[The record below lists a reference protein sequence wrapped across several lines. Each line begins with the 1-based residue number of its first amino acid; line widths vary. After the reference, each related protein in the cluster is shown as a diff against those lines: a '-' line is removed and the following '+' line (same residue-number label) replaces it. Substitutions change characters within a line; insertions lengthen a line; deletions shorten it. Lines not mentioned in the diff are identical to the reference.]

1 MTLKVVFSLIAATLV
16 CSGSMTVEARQP
28 KRTNVPAKT
37 VVSRKKPT
45 VVRKTQ
51 SQKKPTI
58 TKKTE
63 SQKKLTVT
71 EPVQPEWKL
80 FTAPD
85 GRFSVLMPG
94 VLKQESQ
101 TQKTYM
107 GEINLNVLLAQP
119 PKQEVAYLVV
129 YNEFPHSY
137 GQLTDPQEILNNVR
151 DMALK
156 TTKSNLLNQRNIRSS
171 NGHPGK
177 EIAYINSGGK
187 ITRSRIYVADGR
199 LYQVMAIT
207 SKKQQKTLAKTITG
221 YLNSFQLV
229 LKR

>member
-1 MTLKVVFSLIAATLV
+1 MTRKFVLPLIAATLV

-28 KRTNVPAKT
+28 KRPNVPAKAT
-37 VVSRKKPT
+37 V
-45 VVRKTQ
+45 
-51 SQKKPTI
+51 SQKKPPI
-58 TKKTE
+58 A
-63 SQKKLTVT
+63 Q
-71 EPVQPEWKL
+71 PVQSEWKL

-94 VLKQESQ
+94 IPKQDSQ

-107 GEINLNVLLAQP
+107 GEINLEVFLAQP

-137 GQLTDPQEILNNVR
+137 GQMTDPQEILNNVR

-156 TTKSNLLNQRNIRSS
+156 TTQSNLLNQRNIRSS

-187 ITRSRIYVADGR
+187 ITRSRIYVAEGR

-207 SKKQQKTLAKTITG
+207 TKKQQQTLAKTITG

-229 LKR
+229 LKK

>member
-1 MTLKVVFSLIAATLV
+1 MTPKFVLPFIAATLV
-16 CSGSMTVEARQP
+16 SSGSMIVEARQP
-28 KRTNVPAKT
+28 QPTSVPAKT
-37 VVSRKKPT
+37 AV
-45 VVRKTQ
+45 
-51 SQKKPTI
+51 SQKKPA
-58 TKKTE
+58 
-63 SQKKLTVT
+63 Q
-71 EPVQPEWKL
+71 PVPSEWKL

-94 VLKQESQ
+94 IPKQDSQ

-107 GEINLNVLLAQP
+107 GEINLEVFLAQP

-137 GQLTDPQEILNNVR
+137 GKITDPQEILNNVR

-156 TTKSNLLNQRNIRSS
+156 TTQSNLLNQRNIRSS

-187 ITRSRIYVADGR
+187 ITRSRIYLAEGR

-207 SKKQQKTLAKTITG
+207 TKKQQQNLAKTITG
-221 YLNSFQLV
+221 YLNSFHLV
-229 LKR
+229 LKK

>member
-94 VLKQESQ
+94 VPKQESQ

>member
-1 MTLKVVFSLIAATLV
+1 MTLKVVLSLIAATLV
-16 CSGSMTVEARQP
+16 CSGSMTVEARPP
-28 KRTNVPAKT
+28 KRASVPAKT
-37 VVSRKKPT
+37 VVSRKKLT

-51 SQKKPTI
+51 SQKKPTVI
-58 TKKTE
+58 KRTDSK
-63 SQKKLTVT
+63 KKLIIT

-80 FTAPD
+80 FNAPD

-94 VLKQESQ
+94 SPKQEFQ

-107 GEINLNVLLAQP
+107 GEINLNVFLAQP

-137 GQLTDPQEILNNVR
+137 GKLTDPEEILNNVR

-187 ITRSRIYVADGR
+187 ITRSRIYLADGR

-207 SKKQQKTLAKTITG
+207 TKKQQKSLAKTITG